1 MLINVCELKSGQQRT
16 KQMLASAH
24 SQSGIRDPLVEIYKS
39 NDEFKFIFSI
49 QCTKLQIAV

>member
-1 MLINVCELKSGQQRT
+1 MRT
-16 KQMLASAH
+16 EEWSTTYKTDARLRPFTEWV
-24 SQSGIRDPLVEIYKS
+24 RDPLVEIYKS